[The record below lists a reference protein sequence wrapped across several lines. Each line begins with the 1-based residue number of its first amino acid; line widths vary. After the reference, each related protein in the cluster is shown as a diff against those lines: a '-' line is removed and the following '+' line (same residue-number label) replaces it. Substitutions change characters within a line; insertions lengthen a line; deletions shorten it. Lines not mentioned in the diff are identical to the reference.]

1 MRKII
6 AIFAILSVFL
16 CACSG
21 GTSTPTEPNAALSP
35 DPQNEREYEVYY
47 HAQEEAVAE
56 IESAAAAQW
65 ERYVSVDDLVEVLRE
80 YYGDEAD
87 EMRDMIIHGGDLEL
101 YETEDILEKVL
112 GECSF
117 EP

>member
-1 MRKII
+1 MKKLALLIV
-6 AIFAILSVFL
+6 SVSIFL
-16 CACSG
+16 CACSL
-21 GTSTPTEPNAALSP
+21 STHTVKETEPLSLE
-35 DPQNEREYEVYY
+35 PQTEREYEIYY

-56 IESAAAAQW
+56 IETAAAIRW

-87 EMRDMIIHGGDLEL
+87 EMRDMIIHGGDLQI